1 MLWQL
6 CVTALLHSVIMGWN
20 DGALKQYDKRRKCKQ
35 RENKHLFWNIFSIHC
50 LLLKDIVAAQSLLHS
65 NKVLSLTPPCDGA
78 FFCGDVWELWLLPTV
93 HRHELAGLDV
103 KGCLSL
109 CQIVVVQGVTH
120 LSPCGSRDSES
131 SIRASVFSF
140 QTLGSS
146 LNPKQLEF
154 HFATVGYQS
163 VIVKYMIYWVWEI
176 ISPSRWFLLIEILLS
191 VSNLSIRAGSS
202 LGGRSREGQFPVF
215 ETSNDSNNNFIS
227 KTTFIFRTITKNVP
241 TLFVKIVK
249 NRLCINF
256 D

>member
-1 MLWQL
+1 MWRGLFLWR
-6 CVTALLHSVIMGWN
+6 CVGTLASSHSPQTWISRV
-20 DGALKQYDKRRKCKQ
+20 RCKGLPVSVSDCCCPGC
-35 RENKHLFWNIFSIHC
+35 N
-50 LLLKDIVAAQSLLHS
+50 
-65 NKVLSLTPPCDGA
+65 PP
-78 FFCGDVWELWLLPTV
+78 L
-93 HRHELAGLDV
+93 
-103 KGCLSL
+103 
-109 CQIVVVQGVTH
+109 
-120 LSPCGSRDSES
+120 CGSRDSES

>member
-1 MLWQL
+1 MIKEGNVSRGKINTYFETYFPSIVFYLRTSWRRNRCL
-6 CVTALLHSVIMGWN
+6 TVTRSWVWLHHVTGPFSVEMCGN
-20 DGALKQYDKRRKCKQ
+20 SG
-35 RENKHLFWNIFSIHC
+35 FFP
-50 LLLKDIVAAQSLLHS
+50 QS
-65 NKVLSLTPPCDGA
+65 N
-78 FFCGDVWELWLLPTV
+78 
-93 HRHELAGLDV
+93 ELAGLDV